1 MPKLS
6 FAVVS
11 DLHIG
16 GARSRDLC
24 PKDPADVPDEKYVDR
39 FRAHAATHGI
49 LADLVLCPGDATH
62 GLDPAEVLRSAQ
74 VLREVATALGVA
86 DDKIYYTPGNHDV
99 DWAAMRIPDTTGF
112 RRTQRFEPMRAGG
125 GHLDRWCRLGSGAL
139 LEAPHVSV
147 IDSPNIRLALVNT
160 VAHDGPESK
169 VHHGAV
175 SQEAVDALDRA
186 LQPLTPTDST
196 RVCLLHHHPIQYTNP
211 LPDDV
216 DFSVMSNAE
225 NLLSVLAQHRFD
237 ILVHGHRHSP
247 RVLTYSVN
255 GSHPLVIVGAGS
267 FSARLDSR
275 WAGLV
280 NNQFH
285 VVRVDGRSSQGC
297 VKGQV
302 ESWAYIASSGW
313 VPSQQH
319 NGIAHLRR
327 FGLHLLPS
335 DLDARIAAVFSAL
348 SASGPSFSDVQ
359 LFERDPELRLVADEA
374 FEQSLGRVCK
384 EHGFERYGDI
394 SGNFLLTKR

>member
-1 MPKLS
+1 MPRLS
-6 FAVVS
+6 IAVVS

-24 PKDPADVPDEKYVDR
+24 PKDPPDVPDENYVDR

-49 LADLVLCPGDATH
+49 QSDIVLCPGDATQ
-62 GLDPAEVLRSAQ
+62 GLDPAEVQRSAQ
-74 VLREVATALGVA
+74 VLREIATALGVA

-99 DWAAMRIPDTTGF
+99 DWSAMRIPDTTGF

-125 GHLDRWCRLGSGAL
+125 GHLDQWCRLGSGVL

-147 IDSPNIRLALVNT
+147 VDSPDIRLALVNT
-160 VAHDGPESK
+160 VAHDGPDSK

-175 SQEAVDALDRA
+175 SQESVEALDQA
-186 LQPLTPTDST
+186 LQSLAQTDSP

-247 RVLTYSVN
+247 RVVTYSVN

-275 WAGLV
+275 WAGIV

-285 VVRVDGRSSQGC
+285 IIRVDGRTSQGC

-302 ESWAYIASSGW
+302 ESWAYVASSGW

-327 FGLHLLPS
+327 FGLHLVPA
-335 DLDARIAAVFSAL
+335 DLDARIAAVFSAV
-348 SASGPSFSDVQ
+348 SPGGAPFDDVKF
-359 LFERDPELRLVADEA
+359 FEHDPEMRLVANEA
-374 FEQSLGRVCK
+374 LEQSLGRVCK
-384 EHGFERYGDI
+384 ELGYERYGDI
-394 SGNFLLTKR
+394 TGNFLLTRR